1 MPLSIRALL
10 YFPEGKP
17 GLFDMTRDANVGV
30 ALYTRKVLI
39 QSKTENLVPKWL
51 RFIKGLVFALMK

>member
-1 MPLSIRALL
+1 
-10 YFPEGKP
+10 
-17 GLFDMTRDANVGV
+17 MTRDANVGV